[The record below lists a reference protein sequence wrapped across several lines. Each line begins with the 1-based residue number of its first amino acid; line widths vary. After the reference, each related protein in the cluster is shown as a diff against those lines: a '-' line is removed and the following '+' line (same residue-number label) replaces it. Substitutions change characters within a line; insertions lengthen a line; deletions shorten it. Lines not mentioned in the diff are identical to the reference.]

1 MASFKSMDTSQDLAN
16 SNTEFSNGKSCI
28 HGTISTYFK
37 HRIWK
42 HYSEHTSNFLT
53 GIELDVIFSLL
64 NSSGTEMITCSM
76 IHPGH
81 GANIILHG

>member
-1 MASFKSMDTSQDLAN
+1 MEKAVYTGPFQPTL
-16 SNTEFSNGKSCI
+16 NTEYENI
-28 HGTISTYFK
+28 IVN
-37 HRIWK
+37 
-42 HYSEHTSNFLT
+42 TSNFLT